1 MPDLQRTPFMRK
13 LLPLYCL
20 ALFAAP
26 LPAQEAAPVPP
37 SMPEQADATDA
48 PPAGDQELQPEVTII
63 QRDGDVVEEYRV
75 GGQLYMVK
83 ITPSKGLPYYLV
95 DSDGDGSL
103 ETRRNELDNPEV
115 VKWRIFSW

>member
-1 MPDLQRTPFMRK
+1 MRT
-13 LLPLYCL
+13 LLPVITLSLLC
-20 ALFAAP
+20 AAAQAQESAPPPPPMPAQVAEP
-26 LPAQEAAPVPP
+26 LPGE
-37 SMPEQADATDA
+37 
-48 PPAGDQELQPEVTII
+48 ELEPEVTII
-63 QRDGDVVEEYRV
+63 RREGDVIEEYRV

-103 ETRRNELDNPEV
+103 ETRRNELDDPEV

>member
-1 MPDLQRTPFMRK
+1 MRY
-13 LLPLYCL
+13 LLPLFSL
-20 ALFAAP
+20 ALFTAP
-26 LPAQEAAPVPP
+26 LPAQEVAPAPPPVPAQ
-37 SMPEQADATDA
+37 SEVVDNA
-48 PPAGDQELQPEVTII
+48 PPAQDEELQPEVTII
-63 QRDGDVVEEYRV
+63 RRGEDVVEEYRV

-115 VKWRIFSW
+115 VKWPIFSW

>member
-1 MPDLQRTPFMRK
+1 MRY
-13 LLPLYCL
+13 LLPLFSL
-20 ALFAAP
+20 ALFTAP
-26 LPAQEAAPVPP
+26 LPAQEETP
-37 SMPEQADATDA
+37 A
-48 PPAGDQELQPEVTII
+48 PPPPPAEVIDNPPPQDQELQPEVTII
-63 QRDGDVVEEYRV
+63 RRGKDVVEEYRV
-75 GGQLYMVK
+75 GGRLYMVK

>member
-1 MPDLQRTPFMRK
+1 MRK
-13 LLPLYCL
+13 LLPLFCL
-20 ALFAAP
+20 ALFFATP
-26 LPAQEAAPVPP
+26 LPAQEAAPAPP
-37 SMPEQADATDA
+37 TLPEQVDTADA
-48 PPAGDQELQPEVTII
+48 PPARDQELQPEVTII

>member
-1 MPDLQRTPFMRK
+1 MRTLLAAIALTLFCTASQAQQEAPPPPPMPQGAVDATANGDLQP
-13 LLPLYCL
+13 
-20 ALFAAP
+20 
-26 LPAQEAAPVPP
+26 
-37 SMPEQADATDA
+37 D
-48 PPAGDQELQPEVTII
+48 VTITK
-63 QRDGDVVEEYRV
+63 RGGDTIEEYSIN
-75 GGQLYMVK
+75 GQVYMVK